1 MVMECSASHIVIIR
15 NVRILIF
22 FVFCNNLYKIV
33 LVLFL
38 AKDFLETPSEFRDT
52 VRQFSQIGPP
62 RNVTVV
68 EKSTGDGYV
77 VGWDAP
83 DYGLEV
89 LRVYVVRWYREP
101 GHFFH
106 GSAETRELYYESK
119 APPPLPPPPLNN
131 IFTNVSHSLPVNSLI
146 EDQVYTFQVFSLS
159 NTDYQAG
166 SNEFELQVP
175 PYRRMRA
182 IAIGATTGLLILLA
196 ASAVF
201 IYTKKRCFNP
211 YEAENNEKS

>member
-1 MVMECSASHIVIIR
+1 MPRTMGWKCCECMWCDGIESQDTFSMDLLKRGSCITRVK
-15 NVRILIF
+15 L
-22 FVFCNNLYKIV
+22 
-33 LVLFL
+33 
-38 AKDFLETPSEFRDT
+38 TPS
-52 VRQFSQIGPP
+52 
-62 RNVTVV
+62 
-68 EKSTGDGYV
+68 
-77 VGWDAP
+77 
-83 DYGLEV
+83 
-89 LRVYVVRWYREP
+89 
-101 GHFFH
+101 
-106 GSAETRELYYESK
+106 
-119 APPPLPPPPLNN
+119 PPPPLNN
-131 IFTNVSHSLPVNSLI
+131 IFTNVYNSLPVNSLI

>member
-1 MVMECSASHIVIIR
+1 M
-15 NVRILIF
+15 LL
-22 FVFCNNLYKIV
+22 NLVDYF
-33 LVLFL
+33 FL
-38 AKDFLETPSEFRDT
+38 AKNFLETPSEFRDT

-62 RNVTVV
+62 HNVTVV

-83 DYGLEV
+83 DYGLET

-101 GHFFH
+101 GHYFH
-106 GSAETRELYYESK
+106 GSAETRELYYESESIERIVIRNICY
-119 APPPLPPPPLNN
+119 LLNC
-131 IFTNVSHSLPVNSLI
+131 FCAVNSLI

-166 SNEFELQVP
+166 SNEFELHVP

-182 IAIGATTGLLILLA
+182 IAIGATTGLLVLLT

-211 YEAENNEKS
+211 YVESNEKS